1 MENHIRLVDEVQ
13 PKLSSVANRVTLIS
27 EVMYDG
33 AVVTSACEMATQ
45 RISIPMQCQS
55 SQLSLVEIWPKT
67 FGVVYLVKVLCVLS
81 RVTFCCTLSDCR
93 AGSGEA
99 MHLRFGGGMSATAIS
114 KNSHTSQASTRAHC
128 HKKMSAREVSM
139 FRGYYSQHCMCF
151 ASHATCH
158 NELVIGIVF
167 DNYSFMTHHS
177 SAISCCT
184 LDLFPHF
191 LQPHPQKHLP
201 DLESVRSSSQ
211 MCSERNRK
219 NDAECLLAFGV
230 RGCFQHPP
238 FEHVSID
245 LWRLRPRTIHD
256 CLLGL
261 ESCALIA
268 TMVTGVPT
276 PRAATE
282 RRMQANVR

>member
-1 MENHIRLVDEVQ
+1 MTSPPQ
-13 PKLSSVANRVTLIS
+13 VANTCIS
-27 EVMYDG
+27 FCLHTNCLLLK
-33 AVVTSACEMATQ
+33 ASALLE
-45 RISIPMQCQS
+45 IG
-55 SQLSLVEIWPKT
+55 LSCL
-67 FGVVYLVKVLCVLS
+67 LC
-81 RVTFCCTLSDCR
+81 
-93 AGSGEA
+93 
-99 MHLRFGGGMSATAIS
+99 SATAVVL
-114 KNSHTSQASTRAHC
+114 
-128 HKKMSAREVSM
+128 MSAVGRSGW
-139 FRGYYSQHCMCF
+139 RAG
-151 ASHATCH
+151 
-158 NELVIGIVF
+158 
-167 DNYSFMTHHS
+167 D
-177 SAISCCT
+177 SAA

-276 PRAATE
+276 PSDVTSTSTFAITIMAGSHTNH
-282 RRMQANVR
+282 ANSFHNLGGLDVHLEEDARL